1 MLSQGPVSLSS
12 PLPSCSRLPNSE
24 GLSGPCCPP
33 ASRHNKYRSS
43 RPSSNQGATAS
54 PRGAR
59 AGRWQRGRKPDQALY
74 VPRVLRCQEDCAPPT
89 TPKLEEHEPASGH
102 LVEPGDIGAGDSIAD
117 QEQPVL
123 VSQAVEDQKDP
134 SQNVEP
140 EPLSEPVCAELPEPE
155 TLLETGNQLEAATQS
170 GAGLQLDS
178 EEGNGSDQEKS
189 PAAEEEEE
197 EGPGSEDDYNDL
209 LQEVRRLLS
218 LENGGWMWSQCGGSG
233 MYLLSSLGVGY

>member
-1 MLSQGPVSLSS
+1 M
-12 PLPSCSRLPNSE
+12 
-24 GLSGPCCPP
+24 
-33 ASRHNKYRSS
+33 
-43 RPSSNQGATAS
+43 
-54 PRGAR
+54 
-59 AGRWQRGRKPDQALY
+59 
-74 VPRVLRCQEDCAPPT
+74 PRVLRCQEDCVPPA
-89 TPKLEEHEPASGH
+89 TPELKEHEPASGH

-140 EPLSEPVCAELPEPE
+140 EPLSEPVCAKLPEPE

-170 GAGLQLDS
+170 GVSLQLDS

-218 LENGGWMWSQCGGSG
+218 LENGGWMWSQCGSSG
-233 MYLLSSLGVGY
+233 MYLLGVGY